1 MHNIFDLNEMDLE
14 QIRAIADELGIHVG
28 KKMEKKDIAYMILDK
43 EAALNAQNAPEK
55 PKRGRPKKQKTQEA
69 STVSAGEN
77 EARQQDENAGSKGE
91 TRHDDSMLSI
101 DGERGGHGDHR
112 NVGQQGQAED
122 RQVVDQHRPAQVQD
136 LIEKTG
142 FRFHQYS
149 LTFPS

>member
-77 EARQQDENAGSKGE
+77 EARQQDENAG
-91 TRHDDSMLSI
+91 RL
-101 DGERGGHGDHR
+101 HR
-112 NVGQQGQAED
+112 D
-122 RQVVDQHRPAQVQD
+122 PA
-136 LIEKTG
+136 L
-142 FRFHQYS
+142 
-149 LTFPS
+149 